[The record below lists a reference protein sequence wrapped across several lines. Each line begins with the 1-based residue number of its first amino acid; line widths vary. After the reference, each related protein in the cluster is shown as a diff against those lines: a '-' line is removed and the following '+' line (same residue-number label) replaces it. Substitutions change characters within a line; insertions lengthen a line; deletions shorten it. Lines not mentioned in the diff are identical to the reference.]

1 MMVMVVVVAVAVAV
15 VVYWYVYSCEGLLLY
30 RRNFMDKF
38 KDSERGIKNKIEGGG
53 YRLSVCREV
62 LTC

>member
-1 MMVMVVVVAVAVAV
+1 
-15 VVYWYVYSCEGLLLY
+15 
-30 RRNFMDKF
+30 MDKV